1 MFGFFKKK
9 IDEEQVLN
17 RGLFLFHYGN
27 IFDGATINVNN
38 RPLEEKILLFSV
50 TLASLVSDNAN
61 GDETESK
68 VSCSYERAA
77 IIVIFTEAVLTVS
90 EFIKFTNKRILSD
103 VLSSGMQRLICADI
117 NNPTPQEHADMA
129 LAIML
134 HKKLCQNHQ
143 NTRALINE
151 NILEWLYHR
160 KDEHINNLTD
170 TWHGI
175 VGTLTTT

>member
-38 RPLEEKILLFSV
+38 RPIEEKILLFSV
-50 TLASLVSDNAN
+50 TLASLVSDNAI
-61 GDETESK
+61 GEETEPK
-68 VSCSYERAA
+68 VTGSYERAA
-77 IIVIFTEAVLTVS
+77 LIIIYTESVLTIS
-90 EFIKFTNKRILSD
+90 NFIKFTNREILSD
-103 VLSSGMQRLICADI
+103 VLASGMHRLICSDM
-117 NNPTPQEHADMA
+117 NNSTPQEHADMA
-129 LAIML
+129 LATML

-160 KDEHINNLTD
+160 KDEHINNLTKA
-170 TWHGI
+170 WHSI
-175 VGTLTTT
+175 VGQLN